1 MCDASLLRF
10 DSTSCKCDCLQ
21 GCISVSMTFKQT
33 RLCFVCSRLDSG
45 EKEGD
50 KLRSNLDVIEI
61 IKSTQFPKICEIPNA
76 NVPDKKSR
84 PRVSTMLL
92 FVVLTAW
99 YLNYRIALS
108 DWDAF
113 LNKDQNHDAMMRL
126 LRQFDMNMAYGTC
139 VGMKRVDRWNRASS
153 LGLNLPENIQRFLT
167 SVANEVSTDSTWDRL
182 NCKTRI
188 S

>member
-1 MCDASLLRF
+1 MKSLDAPLLLQTWFADEEVKPESQPHPLHSLTQKKNTATL
-10 DSTSCKCDCLQ
+10 
-21 GCISVSMTFKQT
+21 T
-33 RLCFVCSRLDSG
+33 R

-61 IKSTQFPKICEIPNA
+61 IKSTQFPQICEIPNA

-84 PRVSTMLL
+84 PR
-92 FVVLTAW
+92 
-99 YLNYRIALS
+99 N

-167 SVANEVSTDSTWDRL
+167 SVANEVSTDSTWDCL

-188 S
+188 SVLKMSDDGSLTTLAT